1 MAVIPKDPVMLMSF
15 FNTQLRDN
23 YSSFDDLCSAYDL
36 DAENEEKTSAIDYH
50 YDADRKSSLCNK
62 LFFPCF
68 QAVGRAYGPCQAQ

>member
-36 DAENEEKTSAIDYH
+36 DAEEMTKKLSAIDYH
-50 YDADRKSSLCNK
+50 YDADRNQ
-62 LFFPCF
+62 FF
-68 QAVGRAYGPCQAQ
+68 

>member
-36 DAENEEKTSAIDYH
+36 DAEEMKKKLSAIDYH
-50 YDADRKSSLCNK
+50 
-62 LFFPCF
+62 
-68 QAVGRAYGPCQAQ
+68 

>member
-36 DAENEEKTSAIDYH
+36 DAEEMKTKLSAIDYH
-50 YDADRKSSLCNK
+50 YDADRNQ
-62 LFFPCF
+62 F
-68 QAVGRAYGPCQAQ
+68 V

>member
-36 DAENEEKTSAIDYH
+36 DAEEMKNKLSAIDYH
-50 YDADRKSSLCNK
+50 YDADRNQ
-62 LFFPCF
+62 F
-68 QAVGRAYGPCQAQ
+68 V

>member
-36 DAENEEKTSAIDYH
+36 DAEEMKQKLSAIDYH
-50 YDADRKSSLCNK
+50 YDADRNQ
-62 LFFPCF
+62 F
-68 QAVGRAYGPCQAQ
+68 V